1 MCSFIYNF
9 FLCITEKYFF
19 FLNINNKE
27 QDQADIISI
36 DEEWENI
43 LREEL

>member
-9 FLCITEKYFF
+9 FLSITEKYFF
-19 FLNINNKE
+19 FFNINNKD